1 MRCFSIGGRLK
12 QQILGR
18 PGPFGCTNRAAPSV
32 RRRRPGVGS
41 TAPPPPAVWPAHL
54 CGASLPAPSRPQ
66 DRREGPP
73 ARSWP
78 AVRSRQPGGVGK
90 ALLPACGRPQTC
102 PGPKAPRKARWGRV
116 VKRFR
121 STRTVGARTAKDT
134 RAGGAGVGM
143 YPKCKKEEKRDSPFE
158 AGAGHPG
165 RKRSLRPPAWSR
177 PLRRLEP
184 LPSRGLGP
192 GAWPGE
198 VQASPP
204 GRQSGWRIPQT
215 VSSAACPCPSAPPRD
230 PESDRLRE
238 NPATPR
244 CAGLRRVPWEVAPW
258 ALAEK
263 GLFFI
268 PAPQR
273 RMSEAAPPSRDPP
286 SDSPVGFLP
295 SWDRRSRP
303 GEESG
308 AVPSLFL
315 PATGS
320 PPAPLQKLWE
330 RGAGRALSLPT
341 QGPPGAADSLP
352 RVCGRDSRA
361 ALHPPRPGTAPP
373 LPGPRPPSSRK
384 VSAWKP
390 VGGARRPFGLGFM
403 LWPREGRRAPG
414 REPGR
419 REAHFALALS
429 GK

>member
-41 TAPPPPAVWPAHL
+41 TAPPPPAVWPPHL

-66 DRREGPP
+66 DRRERPP
-73 ARSWP
+73 ALSWP

-134 RAGGAGVGM
+134 QAGGAGVGM

-158 AGAGHPG
+158 AGPAIREENAACVHLLGPDHSADSSLYPAGAWGLEPG
-165 RKRSLRPPAWSR
+165 PERCRPPR
-177 PLRRLEP
+177 PVAKAAGEFRKPFPPQRVPVPQLHRVTLRAT
-184 LPSRGLGP
+184 GC
-192 GAWPGE
+192 
-198 VQASPP
+198 V
-204 GRQSGWRIPQT
+204 RIP
-215 VSSAACPCPSAPPRD
+215 PP
-230 PESDRLRE
+230 
-238 NPATPR
+238 PR

-268 PAPQR
+268 PAPQG

-295 SWDRRSRP
+295 SWDRRSGPR
-303 GEESG
+303 EESARFPHFFCRLPDPPPPPPPRPSSRNYGKG
-308 AVPSLFL
+308 APG
-315 PATGS
+315 P
-320 PPAPLQKLWE
+320 
-330 RGAGRALSLPT
+330 ALSHPT

-361 ALHPPRPGTAPP
+361 ALHPLRPGTAPP

-384 VSAWKP
+384 DSDCSW
-390 VGGARRPFGLGFM
+390 GLTSTGPDKVRKRTAEGFPDRGITWM
-403 LWPREGRRAPG
+403 DFTGQFLGY
-414 REPGR
+414 
-419 REAHFALALS
+419 
-429 GK
+429 